1 MAESGNASPAEVE
14 EYLHGLDFPSDKDD
28 LISKA
33 RDNGAPDDVISLLD
47 NLPEQDYHSPIEVS
61 NAIGNL
67 K

>member
-1 MAESGNASPAEVE
+1 MAESGNPSSAEVE
-14 EYLHGLDFPSDKDD
+14 KFLHGLDYPSGKDD

-47 NLPEQDYHSPIEVS
+47 NLPERDYHSPVEVS

-67 K
+67 L